1 MILVVRLP
9 YRLVFYAALLLVVW
23 ILDIFT
29 SFNHQTALAIAII
42 LTFLMLFTYVFRSEG
57 TKKLNIFIILF
68 SFIALPLFILHF
80 LGILNSFSNPLGGI
94 LLAITVIFFGIL
106 AIFTIIQL
114 NFVEIEYEDKR
125 L

>member
-1 MILVVRLP
+1 MVRPP
-9 YRLVFYAALLLVVW
+9 YRLVFYAALLLIVW

-80 LGILNSFSNPLGGI
+80 LGILNSFSNPTSGI
-94 LLAITVIFFGIL
+94 LLAITVTFFGIL